1 MQPDVVYIFFMH
13 MLYGAFGEGA
23 GNSFAAVIGVD
34 GNVGDEIEAF
44 LALPKRDQAGIAD
57 DAPVFLPDVTGEGQ
71 AGTICHAVR
80 PFEKGAVTCRAAHIL
95 HVPPAFVVH
104 GVGETGLDQ
113 VCNGGQVA
121 QYIERTQVGVMLTS
135 RWDGDGRHCGYYI
148 IPTVI
153 KCVFGSAINFVRI
166 ASMFITLEGPEG
178 SGKTSHIPHLVEFLR
193 EKGHVVFP
201 TREPGGTSISEQI
214 RDILH
219 DMKNAEMHPRTE
231 TLLYQAARAQIVEQ
245 VIQPRLADGEIV
257 ISDRYY
263 DSTIAYQGYGHQQNL
278 EDVRALVKYATGGL
292 TPDLTILLDLDIE
305 VGLKRKTQNEVEWN
319 RMDAYT
325 VEFHKRVRAG
335 YLEMVKAEPQ
345 RWVVVNSDQAWE
357 SVQAELRRVIVEK
370 LDKQVGTG

>member
-1 MQPDVVYIFFMH
+1 
-13 MLYGAFGEGA
+13 
-23 GNSFAAVIGVD
+23 
-34 GNVGDEIEAF
+34 
-44 LALPKRDQAGIAD
+44 
-57 DAPVFLPDVTGEGQ
+57 
-71 AGTICHAVR
+71 
-80 PFEKGAVTCRAAHIL
+80 
-95 HVPPAFVVH
+95 
-104 GVGETGLDQ
+104 
-113 VCNGGQVA
+113 
-121 QYIERTQVGVMLTS
+121 
-135 RWDGDGRHCGYYI
+135 
-148 IPTVI
+148 
-153 KCVFGSAINFVRI
+153 
-166 ASMFITLEGPEG
+166 MFITLEGPEG

-278 EDVRALVKYATGGL
+278 DDIRALVKYATGGL
-292 TPDLTILLDLDIE
+292 TPNLTILLDLDIE

-335 YLEMVKAEPQ
+335 YLEMVNAEPK
-345 RWVVVNSDQAWE
+345 RWVVVNAEQAWD
-357 SVQAELRRVIVEK
+357 SVQEELRKVIVKRLEGLK
-370 LDKQVGTG
+370 VYRRK